1 MEIIHIILGK
11 ANPDRMNGVNKVVY
25 QLATKQIEFGKK
37 VAVWGIAN
45 DTENNYGDRN
55 FETKLFLKQKN
66 PFTISKE
73 LKKAMI
79 AKKDKAI
86 FHIHGGWIPVFYS
99 LAKLLDKHQI
109 NFVITPHGA
118 YNTIAMERS
127 FWLKKIYFSLFEKK
141 ILERTSKIHCIGK
154 SEVEGLCKIYTTSKI
169 CLLPYGYEAYSVQ
182 KNKEYEKGQ
191 EFVIGFVGRVDVYT
205 KGLDLLLEAFNIFSK
220 IHWNSKLWIIGDGND
235 KKKFEVS
242 IKTKK
247 LEGKVVLFGGVF
259 GIEKELLIKQMA
271 VFAHPSRNEG
281 LPSSVL
287 EASGMGIPCLVSKAT
302 NVAEQIQ
309 NYNSGLVLPNND
321 IISIHS
327 ALESLYN
334 LWLKDELKVVSKNAC
349 NMVANEFNWTK
360 ILKDFETLY
369 T

>member
-1 MEIIHIILGK
+1 M
-11 ANPDRMNGVNKVVY
+11 
-25 QLATKQIEFGKK
+25 
-37 VAVWGIAN
+37 
-45 DTENNYGDRN
+45 
-55 FETKLFLKQKN
+55 
-66 PFTISKE
+66 
-73 LKKAMI
+73 
-79 AKKDKAI
+79 
-86 FHIHGGWIPVFYS
+86 
-99 LAKLLDKHQI
+99 
-109 NFVITPHGA
+109 
-118 YNTIAMERS
+118 
-127 FWLKKIYFSLFEKK
+127 
-141 ILERTSKIHCIGK
+141 
-154 SEVEGLCKIYTTSKI
+154 
-169 CLLPYGYEAYSVQ
+169 
-182 KNKEYEKGQ
+182 
-191 EFVIGFVGRVDVYT
+191 
-205 KGLDLLLEAFNIFSK
+205 
-220 IHWNSKLWIIGDGND
+220 
-235 KKKFEVS
+235 
-242 IKTKK
+242 
-247 LEGKVVLFGGVF
+247 F